1 VARRRRAA
9 LHTLAFAAA
18 LAGCGSPQDRFAAQ
32 VERAREL
39 AEAGQTQGA
48 ILEYQNALKLEPES
62 AEVHE
67 RIGDLHRAQS
77 RFAEAL
83 EWYRQAARLDPTRV
97 SAAMNEA
104 RLLVFSDPQRAA
116 ELVETALRERPDVA
130 IVHVTASQL
139 ALARADTAGAL
150 EAARRATEL
159 DPDDETAWVQLGSV
173 HQARIRESQQRRRRP
188 APEIFEAAIEAFERV
203 DRMKGGHPRAQ
214 VERARTLGV
223 WGRHEEA
230 AAGYRAA
237 IELARQRGNA
247 IDAVAAALAFD
258 DYARE
263 RRDNAL
269 RREALRLAVAVRP
282 DDLVAWERLA
292 RLVGG
297 QRGHTA
303 DEVYRELLEARPD
316 DPQAHVLFVS
326 HLLREERDDEAVAH
340 LERALDE
347 RGGDPVLWDQLLRVR
362 IGQARYPEA
371 REALARMQREFPDE
385 RATRAAEARLAI
397 GEGRHEDGIRILRAL
412 LDDEEELEP
421 LRLLALAEHRRGED
435 AEASAAMDRALA
447 LAPRPPLALLR
458 LDAQIKHA
466 AGDYGGV
473 LRDLQIVAGRGE
485 ALTPEEQVLGATA
498 LYEMGRIAAGRAVFD
513 DLLAAPDAPA
523 EAALEFARLERTR
536 DPKRAHE
543 VLVEAWSRTPRDP
556 ALLAA
561 LARLEAASGQAPAAI
576 ARVDGVL
583 ASGQANARTLL
594 LRAELLAGIGS
605 YADAEADVLRVFEIA
620 PKLAG
625 APDLLFEIYRAQA
638 RLADARRSFEQ
649 AEAAGTLQPGAR
661 QLLARLALADGESE
675 RARDLLEQV
684 LREQPSSIEARR
696 DLAVVLATR
705 GEDLERALALAR
717 EAEAQSEGRA
727 DAIDAVGFVHLR
739 AGRADDALA
748 SFQRASRTAARH
760 PDGRSALY
768 HYHEGLALRAL
779 GREGAALS
787 AFRRSLRVGG
797 AFAEADAVRRELEAP
812 RERVAAPRQPS

>member
-1 VARRRRAA
+1 MARGRRAA
-9 LHTLAFAAA
+9 LRALALAAA
-18 LAGCGSPQDRFAAQ
+18 LAACGSPEDRFNAQ

-39 AEAGQTQGA
+39 ADAGEAQGA
-48 ILEYQNALKLEPES
+48 ILEYQNALKIEPEN

-67 RIGDLHRAQS
+67 RIGDLYRAQS
-77 RFAEAL
+77 RFSEAL
-83 EWYRQAARLDPTRV
+83 GWYRQAYQLDPKRV

-104 RLLVFSDPQRAA
+104 RLLVFSDQARAA
-116 ELVETALRERPDVA
+116 ELVESALRDAPDVA

-139 ALARADTAGAL
+139 ALARGDTASAL

-159 DPDDETAWVQLGSV
+159 GPEDEAAWVQLGSV

-188 APEIFEAAIEAFERV
+188 TPEMFEAAIAAFERV
-203 DRMKGGHPRAQ
+203 DQMKGGHPRAQ

-237 IELARQRGNA
+237 IELSRSRGNA
-247 IDAVAAALAFD
+247 VDALAAALAFD

-282 DDLVAWERLA
+282 DDLAAWERLA

-297 QRGHTA
+297 QRGHSA
-303 DEVYRELLEARPD
+303 DEVYRELLEARPE

-347 RGGDPVLWDQLLRVR
+347 TGDDAVLWDQLLRVR

-371 REALARMQREFPDE
+371 REVLARMQRAFPDD
-385 RATRAAEARLAI
+385 RTTRAAEARLAI
-397 GEGRHEDGIRILRAL
+397 GEGRNEDGIRILRELVA
-412 LDDEEELEP
+412 EQEELEP
-421 LRLLALAEHRRGED
+421 LRLLALAEHRRGEN
-435 AEASAAMDRALA
+435 AEASRAMDRALA
-447 LAPRPPLALLR
+447 LSPRPPLALLR

-466 AGDYGGV
+466 SEDYGGV
-473 LRDLQIVAGRGE
+473 LRDLQIVAGLGE
-485 ALTPEEQVLGATA
+485 PLTAEEQVLGATS

-513 DLLAAPDAPA
+513 EVLVAPDAPA

-536 DPKRAHE
+536 DPRRAHE
-543 VLVEAWSRTPRDP
+543 VLADAWSRSPRDH

-561 LARLEAASGQAPAAI
+561 LSRMDTASGQAPAAL
-576 ARVDGVL
+576 ARIDGL
-583 ASGQANARTLL
+583 LSSGQGSARTLL
-594 LRAELLAGIGS
+594 LRAELLRELGS
-605 YADAEADVLRVFEIA
+605 FDAAEADVLRVFEVA
-620 PKLAG
+620 PKLPG
-625 APDLLFEIYRAQA
+625 AADLLFEIYRAQGK
-638 RLADARRSFEQ
+638 LAEARRSFEQ
-649 AEAAGTLQPGAR
+649 AQAAGVIHPGAR
-661 QLLARLALADGESE
+661 LLLARLLLADGESE

-684 LREQPSSIEARR
+684 LREQPGSIEARR
-696 DLAVVLATR
+696 DLAIVLATR
-705 GEDLERALALAR
+705 GEDFERALALGR
-717 EAEAQSEGRA
+717 EAEAQSEARP
-727 DAIDAVGFVHLR
+727 DTIDAVGFVHLR
-739 AGRADDALA
+739 AGRADAALA
-748 SFQRASRTAARH
+748 SFQHASREAARH
-760 PDGRSALY
+760 PDGRAATY

-779 GREGAALS
+779 GREGAALA

-797 AFAEADAVRRELEAP
+797 DYPEAAAVRRELETQ
-812 RERVAAPRQPS
+812 RERATAPRQPS

>member
-1 VARRRRAA
+1 VARGRRAA
-9 LHTLAFAAA
+9 LRTLALAAA
-18 LAGCGSPQDRFAAQ
+18 LAACGSPQDRFAAQ

-39 AEAGQTQGA
+39 ADAGEAQGA
-48 ILEYQNALKLEPES
+48 ILEYQNALKLEPEN

-67 RIGDLHRAQS
+67 RIGDLYRSQS

-83 EWYRQAARLDPTRV
+83 GWYRQAARLDPGRV

-104 RLLVFSDPQRAA
+104 RLLVFSDQKRAA

-139 ALARADTAGAL
+139 ALARGDTAAAL

-159 DPDDETAWVQLGSV
+159 GPDDEATWVQLGSV

-188 APEIFEAAIEAFERV
+188 APEVFEAAIEAFERV

-237 IELARQRGNA
+237 IELARSRGNA
-247 IDAVAAALAFD
+247 VDAVAAALAFD

-303 DEVYRELLEARPD
+303 DEVYQELLAARPD
-316 DPQAHVLFVS
+316 DAQAHVLFVS

-340 LERALDE
+340 LEKALDE
-347 RGGDPVLWDQLLRVR
+347 GDDDPVLLDQLLRVR

-371 REALARMQREFPDE
+371 RDALARLQRRFPDD
-385 RATRAAEARLAI
+385 RTTRMAEARLAI
-397 GEGRHEDGIRILRAL
+397 GEGRNEDGIRILRAL
-412 LDDEEELEP
+412 VEEQEELEP
-421 LRLLALAEHRRGED
+421 LRLLALAEHRRGEE

-447 LAPRPPLALLR
+447 LSPRPPLAVLR

-466 AGDYGGV
+466 AGDFGGV

-485 ALTPEEQVLGATA
+485 PLTPEEQVLGATS
-498 LYEMGRIAAGRAVFD
+498 LYEMGRVAAGRAVFD
-513 DLLAAPDAPA
+513 ELLAAPDAPA
-523 EAALEFARLERTR
+523 EAALEFARLERAR

-543 VLVEAWSRTPRDP
+543 VLAQAWSRAPGDH

-561 LARLEAASGQAPAAI
+561 LVRMEVATGQAPAAV
-576 ARVDGVL
+576 ARVDGLL

-605 YADAEADVLRVFEIA
+605 YAAAEADVLRVFEVA
-620 PKLAG
+620 PKLPG
-625 APDLLFEIYRAQA
+625 AADLLFEIYRAQGK
-638 RLADARRSFEQ
+638 LADARRSFEQ
-649 AEAAGTLQPGAR
+649 AEAAGVLHPGAR
-661 QLLARLALADGESE
+661 QLLARLVLADGESE

-684 LREQPSSIEARR
+684 LREQPGSIEVRR
-696 DLAVVLATR
+696 DLAIVLATR
-705 GEDLERALALAR
+705 GEDLERALAIGR
-717 EAEAQSEGRA
+717 EAEALSEGRP

-739 AGRADDALA
+739 AGRAEEALA
-748 SFQRASRTAARH
+748 SFQRAGREASRR
-760 PDGRSALY
+760 PDGRAATY

-779 GREGAALS
+779 GREGAALA

-797 AFAEADAVRRELEAP
+797 AFPEADAVRRELEAP
-812 RERVAAPRQPS
+812 RERAAAPRQPS